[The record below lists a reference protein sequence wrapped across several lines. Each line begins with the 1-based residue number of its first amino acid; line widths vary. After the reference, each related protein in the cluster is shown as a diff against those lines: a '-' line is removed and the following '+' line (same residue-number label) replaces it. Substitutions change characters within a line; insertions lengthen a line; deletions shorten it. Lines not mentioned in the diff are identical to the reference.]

1 MMSVDPIETLKAIP
15 NIDQSAVAD
24 FEQKADAA
32 VEAKRLIPP
41 PPPPA
46 PPPPCPPLT
55 PPPWMWMFDYDYEDW
70 VFDGKHGS
78 AMTATAVGGDGRRF
92 SVLAY
97 HKFVRMCACTCF
109 RTETHD
115 CYSFCAS
122 GTRRYARRSTSRRLS
137 DFYSLETRSTFREH
151 HDILPQSLHLSPH
164 NAVPDA

>member
-92 SVLAY
+92 SVLA
-97 HKFVRMCACTCF
+97 
-109 RTETHD
+109 
-115 CYSFCAS
+115 
-122 GTRRYARRSTSRRLS
+122 
-137 DFYSLETRSTFREH
+137 
-151 HDILPQSLHLSPH
+151 
-164 NAVPDA
+164 